1 MSSFRLPETTHIGHV
16 HLKVADLNR
25 SLAFY
30 RDLLGLREVGR
41 DGPTAFLAARPEG
54 PVLIALTKWA
64 GAQPKPPGTTGLYHV
79 AIRLPNR
86 QALARVFKRLVDHR
100 WPFHGFSDHKVSE
113 AIYLPDPDNNG
124 LELYR
129 DRPREQWPWRNGQ
142 VAMRTDPLDVEAL
155 LAEVAADPTPW
166 SGIHP
171 DTDIGHVH
179 LNVRDLDEAEAFYHG
194 RLGLDVTQ
202 RDYPGARFF
211 AAGGY
216 HHHVGTNIWAG
227 TGAPPPPP
235 NAVGLHHFSICLE
248 EQAAFERLARHL
260 RDNNTPVVG
269 RNGLLRL
276 QDPSGNGI
284 VVTAT
289 EPAALVRAVAGR
301 V

>member
-1 MSSFRLPETTHIGHV
+1 MSGWHLPDTTRIGHV

-30 RDLLGLREVGR
+30 RDLLGLQEVGR
-41 DGPTAFLAARPEG
+41 DGLTAFLAARSDG
-54 PVLIALTKWA
+54 PVLIVLTQWPE
-64 GAQPKPPGTTGLYHV
+64 AQPKPPRTTGLYHV

-113 AIYLPDPDNNG
+113 AIYLPDPDDNG

-129 DRPREQWPWRNGQ
+129 DRPREQWPWRSGQ
-142 VAMRTDPLDVEAL
+142 VAMRTDPLDVQAL
-155 LAEVAADPTPW
+155 LAEAAADPEPW

-179 LNVRDLDEAEAFYHG
+179 LHVRDLDEAEAFYHG
-194 RLGLDVTQ
+194 LLGFDVTQ

-216 HHHVGTNIWAG
+216 HHHLGTNIWAG
-227 TGAPPPPP
+227 AGAPPPPP
-235 NAVGLHHFSICLE
+235 NAVGLHHFSVCLE
-248 EQAAFERLARHL
+248 DQAAFDRLVRHL
-260 RDNNTPVVG
+260 RDAGVSAV
-269 RNGLLRL
+269 RQDGLLRL
-276 QDPSGNGI
+276 QDPSGNNV

-289 EPAALVRAVAGR
+289 EPPALVQTVAGS